1 MANWSTLQLTEFFS
15 AISRAGDV
23 AGAATCAAEQ
33 AAEATD
39 AEIAV
44 VVDDGTVLAGL
55 GLGRGAD
62 NTVFPALGPGAD
74 RVPVGRL
81 GEFWCNVQPMGE
93 AYPGTLIVARADGA
107 FEPEERQ
114 MLQGMARVLG
124 LALRGLQTLAAER
137 GLRIDQERSTA
148 ALAKRE
154 RLLGTLLLIQRSA
167 NQQAPLQ
174 EVLDSVTRAA
184 GDFLEGAGVALVL
197 RDSEAMMTA
206 SVTAG
211 FPAGPDVREAAGR
224 AIRSGAV
231 AVHGPLLAAP
241 VYSSAEIA
249 GSLVAGPSPVE
260 PQERRDLLAAFAE
273 QASLALTGAHTVA
286 AVRQAYHDSLT
297 GLPNRTLFLERL
309 ERALEGGVTVAVLYL
324 DLDLFKQVNDSLGHA
339 AGDELLRGVAGRLR
353 ECVRA
358 GDMTARLGGD
368 EFAMLLEPAD
378 GEQARAI
385 AERVIAAVAAPFVIF
400 GQDVTTRASIGIA
413 LSGSGSGTSLVED
426 ADVAM
431 YRAKKSRPGTWVMF
445 EPAMRAA
452 LVQQITLITDAERAL
467 AAAEFELAYQPI
479 VRLTDDAPLAGEA
492 LLRWTHPVL
501 GPVPPATFVPLAEK
515 NGFIIELGR
524 WVLGEACRTWR
535 GCVPG
540 GIGLN
545 VNISGRQLEDPR
557 FPADVAGILTLFGV
571 PPAALTLEVT
581 ETALAGDPEQA
592 RRRIL
597 DLHDLGVR
605 VSIDD
610 FGAGFTSLAHLVEF
624 PIDQIKIDKSFVD
637 GLPHD
642 RRRLAVVRS
651 VLTLGA
657 TLDLQTVAE
666 GVEELPQLKVLR
678 TLDCSAAQGF
688 LFARPMS
695 ADALAAYIAS
705 PSAVPSAVPSA
716 SPSAVPLASEAA
728 DRSADRLRT
737 A

>member
-1 MANWSTLQLTEFFS
+1 MTNWSTLQLTEFFS

-33 AAEATD
+33 AAEATE

-44 VVDDGTVLAGL
+44 VVDDGVVVAGL

-62 NTVFPALGPGAD
+62 CGVFPTLGPAAD
-74 RVPVGRL
+74 RVPIGRL
-81 GEFWCNVQPMGE
+81 GEFWCSVQPMGE
-93 AYPGTLIVARADGA
+93 AYPGTLIVARAEEA
-107 FEPEERQ
+107 FAPEERQ

-148 ALAKRE
+148 ALEKRE
-154 RLLGTLLLIQRSA
+154 RLLENLLLIQRAA
-167 NQQAPLQ
+167 NQRAPLQ
-174 EVLDSVTRAA
+174 DVLDSVTRAA
-184 GDFLEGAGVALVL
+184 GHFLDGAEVALVL
-197 RDSEAMMTA
+197 RDDDATLVA
-206 SVTAG
+206 SSTAG
-211 FPAGPDVREAAGR
+211 SRTGPDFVQAADR
-224 AIRSGAV
+224 AARLAGI

-241 VYSSAEIA
+241 VYSSGEVA
-249 GSLVAGPSPVE
+249 GGLVAGPSPDSVA

-286 AVRQAYHDSLT
+286 AVRQAYHDGLT

-309 ERALEGGVTVAVLYL
+309 ERALGAGTAVAVLYL

-339 AGDELLRGVAGRLR
+339 AGDDLLRGVAGRLR

-368 EFAMLLEPAD
+368 EFAILLEPAG

-385 AERVIAAVAAPFVIF
+385 AERVIAAVAAPFVIA

-413 LSGSGSGTSLVED
+413 LSGAGTGTGTGTGASLVED

-431 YRAKKSRPGTWVMF
+431 YRAKKSRPGTWLLF
-445 EPAMRAA
+445 EPAMRTA
-452 LVQQITLITDAERAL
+452 LIQQITLITDAERAL
-467 AAAEFELAYQPI
+467 AGGEFELAYQPI
-479 VRLTDDAPLAGEA
+479 VRLADAAPLAVEA
-492 LLRWTHPVL
+492 LLRWTHPAL

-515 NGFIIELGR
+515 NGFIGELGR

-535 GCVPG
+535 TGLPG
-540 GIGLN
+540 GFGLN
-545 VNISGRQLEDPR
+545 VNVSGRQLEDPR
-557 FPADVAGILTLFGV
+557 FAADVAGILTLFGV
-571 PPAALTLEVT
+571 PPAVLTLEFT
-581 ETALAGDPEQA
+581 ETALAGDPRQA

-597 DLHDLGVR
+597 ELRELGVR

-666 GVEELPQLKVLR
+666 GVEEPAQLEALR
-678 TLDCSAAQGF
+678 SLGCVAAQGF
-688 LFARPMS
+688 LFARPMT
-695 ADALAAYIAS
+695 ADALTAYVAAQT
-705 PSAVPSAVPSA
+705 
-716 SPSAVPLASEAA
+716 A
-728 DRSADRLRT
+728 DRVRT